1 MGNRVP
7 ITDRIVKKV
16 PMMSWHLSRELNVM
30 RKPCEYLG
38 KDKFRAV
45 RRPNGKAGPCLVCS
59 ENTQEAT
66 VAGTNEGD
74 GRW

>member
-7 ITDRIVKKV
+7 ITDRIVKTV
-16 PMMSWHLSRELNVM
+16 PTMSWHLSRELDVM

-38 KDKFRAV
+38 KEKFQGG

-59 ENTQEAT
+59 ENSEEAA
-66 VAGTNEGD
+66 VA
-74 GRW
+74 

>member
-16 PMMSWHLSRELNVM
+16 PKMSCHLSRDLNVM
-30 RKPCEYLG
+30 KKPCEYLG
-38 KDKFRAV
+38 KEKFRAE

-59 ENTQEAT
+59 ENREETA
-66 VAGTNEGD
+66 VAGTDEGD
-74 GRW
+74 RRW